1 MSGQPYHP
9 SDTLSSQNAS
19 LPPVTTRRYE
29 QRQRAEDAEK
39 TRQRIVDAVLERL
52 RAAPAEPV
60 AIEKIA
66 AMAGVARSTVYAIFG
81 SRAGLFDAV
90 GAHLQERTGY
100 ERLVEASHRPD
111 ARAAFRGGLRAASEM
126 LAAERDTWRALRSM
140 AQLDQ
145 EAVGGSVQRWEDE
158 RAAAMARIAAR
169 LHEQGHLRPE
179 VTAEE
184 ANDVLWVITS
194 FESFDLLYSG
204 RGLPLDVV
212 VERLT
217 DAAERALMRR
227 A

>member
-1 MSGQPYHP
+1 M
-9 SDTLSSQNAS
+9 
-19 LPPVTTRRYE
+19 TTRRYE

-90 GAHLQERTGY
+90 GTHLQARTGY

-111 ARAAFRGGLRAASEM
+111 ARDAFRGGLRAASEM

-158 RAAAMARIAAR
+158 RAAAMARIAGQ
-169 LHEQGHLRPE
+169 LHEQGQLRPE
-179 VTAEE
+179 VTVEE

-217 DAAERALMRR
+217 DAAERALMRP

>member
-1 MSGQPYHP
+1 
-9 SDTLSSQNAS
+9 
-19 LPPVTTRRYE
+19 VTTRRYE

-90 GAHLQERTGY
+90 GAHLQARTGY
-100 ERLVEASHRPD
+100 ERLVEASHQPD
-111 ARAAFRGGLRAASEM
+111 AREALRGGLRAASEM
-126 LAAERDTWRALRSM
+126 LAAERDTWRVLRSM

-145 EAVGGSVQRWEDE
+145 DAVGGSVQRWEDE
-158 RAAAMARIAAR
+158 RAAAMARIAGQ
-169 LHEQGHLRPE
+169 LHEQGHLRPG
-179 VTAEE
+179 VTTAE

-204 RGLPLDVV
+204 RGLPLDTVI
-212 VERLT
+212 ERLT
-217 DAAERALMRR
+217 DAAERALMTPRR
-227 A
+227 RC

>member
-1 MSGQPYHP
+1 MSDRRYHP

-19 LPPVTTRRYE
+19 LPPVTTRLYE
-29 QRQRAEDAEK
+29 QRQRAEDAGK

-66 AMAGVARSTVYAIFG
+66 AMAVVARSTVYAICG

-90 GAHLQERTGY
+90 GAHLQARTGY

-111 ARAAFRGGLRAASEM
+111 AREALRGGLRAASEM
-126 LAAERDTWRALRSM
+126 LAADRDLWRALRSM
-140 AQLDQ
+140 AQLDP
-145 EAVGGSVQRWEDE
+145 EAVGGSVQRWEEE
-158 RAAAMARIAAR
+158 RAAAMARIAGLLR
-169 LHEQGHLRPE
+169 EQGHLRPE

-184 ANDVLWVITS
+184 ANDLLWVITS

-204 RGLPLDVV
+204 RGLPPDGG
-212 VERLT
+212 
-217 DAAERALMRR
+217 MRR
-227 A
+227 RTRAPPRRPLR

>member
-1 MSGQPYHP
+1 MSDQPYHL
-9 SDTLSSQNAS
+9 SDTLSSQSVS

-90 GAHLQERTGY
+90 GAHLQARTGY
-100 ERLVEASHRPD
+100 ERLVEASHHPD
-111 ARAAFRGGLRAASEM
+111 AREALRGGLRAASEM
-126 LAAERDTWRALRSM
+126 LAAERDTWRVLRSM

-145 EAVGGSVQRWEDE
+145 EAVGGSVERWEEE
-158 RAAAMARIAAR
+158 RAAAMARVARR
-169 LHEQGHLRPE
+169 LHEQGHLRPD
-179 VTAEE
+179 VTPEE
-184 ANDVLWVITS
+184 ANDLLWVITS
-194 FESFDLLYSG
+194 FESFDLLYSS

-212 VERLT
+212 IERLT
-217 DAAERALMRR
+217 DAAERALMTP
-227 A
+227 

>member
-1 MSGQPYHP
+1 M
-9 SDTLSSQNAS
+9 
-19 LPPVTTRRYE
+19 TTRRYE

-52 RAAPAEPV
+52 RAAPAEPI

-90 GAHLQERTGY
+90 GAHLQARTGY

-111 ARAAFRGGLRAASEM
+111 AREAFRGGLRAASEM

-158 RAAAMARIAAR
+158 RAAAMARIAR
-169 LHEQGHLRPE
+169 QLHEQGHLRPG
-179 VTAEE
+179 VTTEE
-184 ANDVLWVITS
+184 ANDLLWVITS
-194 FESFDLLYSG
+194 FESFDLLYTG

-212 VERLT
+212 IERLT
-217 DAAERALMRR
+217 GAAERALMRP